1 MAACAISPSY
11 SSAAGQAVW
20 PSWWRTLVV
29 ALAVLSL
36 CSCRGVTTPRGAD
49 SDLQSPPAEARA
61 RSAAVAGIPAVPS
74 TEAVAPAVSASSH
87 RRENRFDVQPVAHC
101 EPCPTGDTLPPAAFT
116 GSPYDG
122 LGPDGRPLGPPR
134 QWAPPG
140 IARPWPPEEY
150 IGDGGDARN
159 MAIVGDDWRITGL
172 DPEDT
177 LAHFETVDGR
187 TLITPSNH
195 VKLYAPRFAAVRR
208 VSLVNTIDQEQ
219 QLVSARLKREALA
232 GDHKLPSLAVMQPVA
247 PRGDIGRK
255 GLIVQQHNNPPLVVN
270 NQKQAAEASNRYKPY
285 EDFSIIRIGQFAEA
299 EKALLAVRVDAASV
313 WTRDQTAMV
322 SINGRKAVAAVA
334 DRKAQITYTI
344 DSDKT
349 PRLRLLKVASTST
362 ALPGEIVDF
371 TLRFDNTGD
380 ELIGNVTIVDSLTT
394 RLEYVPDSAS
404 SSAKATFSS
413 SENDAGSLVLRWEVT
428 DPLKPGEGGILR
440 FKCRVR

>member
-1 MAACAISPSY
+1 MAACAIPSSQ
-11 SSAAGQAVW
+11 SSAAGQAIW

-36 CSCRGVTTPRGAD
+36 CSCRGVSTQRGAD
-49 SDLQSPPAEARA
+49 VDLQSPPAEARA
-61 RSAAVAGIPAVPS
+61 RSAAVAAVPA
-74 TEAVAPAVSASSH
+74 TLPPAVSASS
-87 RRENRFDVQPVAHC
+87 RRRSNTYDVQPVGHC
-101 EPCPTGDTLPPAAFT
+101 EPSSTSGDRGDTLPPAAFT

-208 VSLVNTIDQEQ
+208 VSLVNIIDQEQ

-232 GDHKLPSLAVMQPVA
+232 GDHKQPSLAVMQPVE

-270 NQKQAAEASNRYKPY
+270 NEKQAAEAINRYKPY
-285 EDFSIIRIGQFAEA
+285 EDFSIIRIGQFVEA
-299 EKALLAVRVDAASV
+299 EKALLAVRVDAANV

-334 DRKAQITYTI
+334 DRKAQTTYTI

-413 SENDAGSLVLRWEVT
+413 SENDAGSLVLRWEIT